1 MAADSSDARTR
12 TVLVYSD
19 DPVIRNRVI
28 TSIGRRPAGALGAID
43 YLQADTGE
51 GAVRAVRTGEV
62 DLCILDGEAWP
73 TGGMAICRQ
82 LKDELD
88 HCPPLLLL
96 IGRRDDAWLGTWSR
110 ADAMV
115 THPIDLVDLT
125 ASAVKLLTPA
135 AGPLPAAAPG

>member
-1 MAADSSDARTR
+1 MTADPSDATGR

-19 DPVIRNRVI
+19 DPVVRDRVI
-28 TSIGRRPAGALGAID
+28 SCIGGRPAAQLGTIE

-51 GAVRAVRTGEV
+51 GAVRAVRLERI

-82 LKDELD
+82 LKEEVE

-96 IGRRDDAWLGTWSR
+96 IGRADDRWLGTWSR

-115 THPIDLVDLT
+115 AHPLDPVEL
-125 ASAVKLLTPA
+125 AAAAVRLLTPA
-135 AGPLPAAAPG
+135 ADPLAAPGRG

>member
-1 MAADSSDARTR
+1 MTADTSDAPGR

-19 DPVIRNRVI
+19 DPVVRDRVL
-28 TSIGRRPAGALGAID
+28 TCIGGRPAAQLGTIE

-51 GAVRAVRTGEV
+51 GAVRAVRLERI

-73 TGGMAICRQ
+73 TGGMAVCRQ
-82 LKDELD
+82 LKEEVE

-96 IGRRDDAWLGTWSR
+96 IGRADDRWLGTWSR

-115 THPIDLVDLT
+115 AHPLDPVEL
-125 ASAVKLLTPA
+125 AAAAVRLLTPA
-135 AGPLPAAAPG
+135 ADPLAEPGRS

>member
-1 MAADSSDARTR
+1 MTADPSDAGLR

-19 DPVIRNRVI
+19 DPEIRDRV
-28 TSIGRRPAGALGAID
+28 TTAIGRRPAPELRAVR
-43 YLQADTGE
+43 YVEADTGE
-51 GAVRAVRTGEV
+51 GVIRAVRNGRI

-82 LKDELD
+82 LHEEVDPR
-88 HCPPLLLL
+88 PPVLLL

-115 THPIDLVDLT
+115 LHPVDPVELT
-125 ASAVKLLTPA
+125 TAAVKLL
-135 AGPLPAAAPG
+135 APGGDRLPTSGPA

>member
-1 MAADSSDARTR
+1 MTADRPEARPR

-19 DPVIRNRVI
+19 DPAIRERVM
-28 TSIGRRPAGALGAID
+28 TCIGRRPAAGLGVIE
-43 YLQADTGE
+43 YEEADTGE
-51 GAVRAVRTGEV
+51 GVVRAVRHRAV

-82 LKDELD
+82 LKEELD

-96 IGRRDDAWLGTWSR
+96 IARRDDRWLGTWSR

-115 THPIDLVDLT
+115 SHPLDPVDVT
-125 ASAVKLLTPA
+125 AAAVSLLAPA
-135 AGPLPAAAPG
+135 AGSMPVPG